1 MTMRAL
7 SLTLALVA
15 ISLPGAGFAQSPPKP
30 VVLITED
37 EARLPA
43 LPDVPLTTRAG
54 VTRGPKILLESSA
67 AKAGVK
73 SPFPLR
79 FKLATFGGA
88 KIDPASVKVTYLK
101 TPPVDLTERFG
112 KISQADGL
120 ELVAAEAP
128 PGVHHIRV
136 TVEDSDG
143 RKSSASFALKVL
155 P

>member
-1 MTMRAL
+1 MKAL
-7 SLTLALVA
+7 SVIFALIAVG
-15 ISLPGAGFAQSPPKP
+15 LPGAGLAQSPPNP

-37 EARLPA
+37 EARLPS

-67 AKAGVK
+67 AKSGVK
-73 SPFPLR
+73 SPFQLR

-101 TPPVDLTERFG
+101 KPPVDLTDRFG
-112 KISQADGL
+112 KITQADGL
-120 ELVAAEAP
+120 ELSAAEAP
-128 PGVHHIRV
+128 PGIHHIRV

-143 RKSSASFALKVL
+143 RKSSASFALKIL